1 MDSQDCIK
9 NDEQR
14 LTAAVQGYFQ
24 MYFEGLYRYA
34 FTILKNNDDAK
45 DAVQSV
51 FVKIWEKRATID
63 EQQSVQSYLYTS
75 VYNYCLNVKRKEK
88 VRNEYV
94 QNNQQTKHTQQTHR
108 DQLVTRENIKTITDA
123 LESLPP
129 QCKRIFL
136 KSRFEK
142 KKYAE
147 IAQELNL
154 SVKTIEVQ
162 IGKALKILRE
172 KLSGVHILF
181 IILLTLS

>member
-1 MDSQDCIK
+1 LNLQEDIK
-9 NDEQR
+9 TNEER
-14 LTAAVQGYFQ
+14 LSAVVERYFQ
-24 MYFEGLYRYA
+24 AHFEGLYRYA

-45 DAVQSV
+45 DAVQAV
-51 FVKIWEKRATID
+51 FVNLWQKRATID

-75 VYNYCLNVKRKEK
+75 VYNYCLNVKRNEK
-88 VRNEYV
+88 VRQAYL
-94 QNNQQTKHTQQTHR
+94 QNNQAPLQVFN
-108 DQLVTRENIKTITDA
+108 DELVSRENISRITEA

-129 QCKRIFL
+129 QCKLIFM

-147 IAQELNL
+147 IAQEMDL

-172 KLSGVHILF
+172 KLSEVLILF
-181 IILLTLS
+181 ILFLNH

>member
-1 MDSQDCIK
+1 LDLQDGII

-51 FVKIWEKRATID
+51 FVKIWEKRAIID

-75 VYNYCLNVKRKEK
+75 VYNYCLNIKRKEK
-88 VRNEYV
+88 VRKEYV
-94 QNNQQTKHTQQTHR
+94 QNNQLTPQTNS

-129 QCKRIFL
+129 QCRLIFF

-147 IAQELNL
+147 IAEELNL
-154 SVKTIEVQ
+154 SVKTIEAQ

-181 IILLTLS
+181 IIFLTLS

>member
-1 MDSQDCIK
+1 
-9 NDEQR
+9 
-14 LTAAVQGYFQ
+14 

-94 QNNQQTKHTQQTHR
+94 QNNQQTQQTNS

-129 QCKRIFL
+129 QCRLIFF

-147 IAQELNL
+147 IAEELNL

-181 IILLTLS
+181 IILLILS

>member
-1 MDSQDCIK
+1 LDLQDGIK

-94 QNNQQTKHTQQTHR
+94 QNNQQTQQTNS

-129 QCKRIFL
+129 QCRLIFF

-147 IAQELNL
+147 IAEELNL

-181 IILLTLS
+181 IILLILS

>member
-1 MDSQDCIK
+1 LNLQDGIK
-9 NDEQR
+9 NEEQR
-14 LTAAVQGYFQ
+14 LTEAVQGYFQ
-24 MYFEGLYRYA
+24 LYFEGLYRYA

-51 FVKIWEKRATID
+51 FVKIWEKRAVID
-63 EQQSVQSYLYTS
+63 EHQSVQSYLYTS
-75 VYNYCLNVKRKEK
+75 VYNYCLNAKKKEK
-88 VRNEYV
+88 VRKEYI
-94 QNNQQTKHTQQTHR
+94 QNNQLTLQTNT
-108 DQLVTRENIKTITDA
+108 DQLVTRENIKTITEA

-129 QCKRIFL
+129 QCRLIFF

-142 KKYAE
+142 MKYTE

-162 IGKALKILRE
+162 IGKALKILRQ
-172 KLSGVHILF
+172 KLSGVHIVF